1 MPVDL
6 RILHT
11 LRCIGAS
18 SPTRLAD
25 LTGLPVPDVES
36 HLIDLGVKGLV
47 ARSGDGWSVTAE
59 GRRIDN
65 EAVAEELDET
75 GCRAAVEAA
84 YGRFERLNPLAL
96 EACTAWQLREIDGVR
111 RVNDHLDRR
120 YDTQVLRKLGNVE
133 RLGQELCNDLS
144 AILDRFDGYGDRL
157 AEAANRALAGEW
169 EYVSEHWDS
178 FHTVWFQLHEDLLV
192 TIGKP
197 RT

>member
-18 SPTRLAD
+18 SAARLGEVTGLAVAD
-25 LTGLPVPDVES
+25 LES

-47 ARSGDGWSVTAE
+47 ARSGGGWSVTPE
-59 GRRIDN
+59 GKRVDN
-65 EAVAEELDET
+65 EAVAQELDDS
-75 GCRAAVEAA
+75 GCRTAVEAA

-133 RLGQELCNDLS
+133 RLGQEVCNDLT
-144 AILDRFDGYGDRL
+144 AVLDRFDGYGDRL
-157 AEAANRALAGEW
+157 AEAAKRALGGEW
-169 EYVSEHWDS
+169 EFVSEHPDS
-178 FHTVWFQLHEDLLV
+178 FHNIWFQLHEDLLV